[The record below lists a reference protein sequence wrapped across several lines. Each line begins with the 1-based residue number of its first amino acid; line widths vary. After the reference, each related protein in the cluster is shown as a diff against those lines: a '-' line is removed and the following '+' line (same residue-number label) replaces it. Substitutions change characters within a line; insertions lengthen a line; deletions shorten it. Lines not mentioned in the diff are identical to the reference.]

1 MSLNY
6 ARQWGSALRRS
17 PRTKPLAKGGRRRRR
32 IMFPTRAARG
42 PRKGRGR
49 AMTEALKVRTDVKG
63 GGIAI
68 NHSQAA
74 GLKVRTQVKGGRVT
88 ANHSEAGVR
97 SIR

>member
-1 MSLNY
+1 
-6 ARQWGSALRRS
+6 
-17 PRTKPLAKGGRRRRR
+17 
-32 IMFPTRAARG
+32 
-42 PRKGRGR
+42 
-49 AMTEALKVRTDVKG
+49 MTEALKVRTDVKG